1 MIAHQSRL
9 PEAGVRPLR
18 NSKATSK
25 SDIKSEPKS
34 ALPDDGGNGRR
45 DRSRQTSALAMQ
57 RQSRYIGDTT
67 ELEPMFFDLVPFDAN
82 GESTTSAGRLR
93 RKGDGP
99 TFIELH
105 DQGADERGA
114 DLSVLAELEA
124 IVKPHGPALVDLYFS
139 VIHPSYPVV
148 DEQIF
153 RQGYGHG
160 YHAIS
165 PELLAGVYAVASQ
178 WWMEDAR
185 LAAFQRPN
193 IELLEDMALQLIGD
207 ALNRPRLSTVQAG
220 LVIAQRPFG
229 ESRELMA
236 QLVNIGYELG
246 LHLDCS
252 AWTMPAWEVSLRRR
266 LAWALYMQD
275 KWSSLIYGRP
285 SHISKVNWAV
295 KPLTK
300 DDFPCDAGTVE
311 EDDESGELGKGWTVY
326 IEMVALTEILSE
338 VLDTFY
344 TLQARREFEDA
355 GGHATRVILDR
366 AKPVQIKLKDWFT
379 RLSSLLKVEGSISG
393 KLSSTGMTFSEPFL
407 VTVLIAGLRVTP
419 SRVLC
424 NRDHLAPLHPPIA
437 KHQRR

>member
-18 NSKATSK
+18 DSKAISK
-25 SDIKSEPKS
+25 SDIQPEDKSSPPTN
-34 ALPDDGGNGRR
+34 AGNGPKNRPRR
-45 DRSRQTSALAMQ
+45 SPVVSIQ

-67 ELEPMFFDLVPFDAN
+67 ELEPLFFDLVPFDAN

-93 RKGDGP
+93 RKGNGP
-99 TFIELH
+99 TFIESY
-105 DQGADERGA
+105 DEGLDELEA
-114 DLSVLAELEA
+114 DLSVLAELDA

-139 VIHPSYPVV
+139 VIHPTFPVV

-153 RQGYGHG
+153 RQGYVHG
-160 YHAIS
+160 YDAIS
-165 PELLAGVYAVASQ
+165 PELLAGIYVVASQ
-178 WWMEDAR
+178 WWTEDPR
-185 LAAFQRPN
+185 LETFQRPN
-193 IELLEDMALQLIGD
+193 IELLEDMALRLIGD

-252 AWTMPAWEVSLRRR
+252 TWTMPTWEISLRKR

-275 KWSSLIYGRP
+275 KWTSLIYGRP
-285 SHISKVNWAV
+285 SQISKVNWAV
-295 KPLTK
+295 RPLTK
-300 DDFPCDAGTVE
+300 EDFPFDAGNKE
-311 EDDESGELGKGWTVY
+311 GDDESGDLEKGWTVY

-344 TLQARREFEDA
+344 TLQATREFEDA
-355 GGHATRVILDR
+355 GGNATRVILER

-379 RLSSLLKVEGSISG
+379 RLSSLLKVESSISG
-393 KLSSTGMTFSEPFL
+393 KISS
-407 VTVLIAGLRVTP
+407 AGLTFWKLFLGDNAD
-419 SRVLC
+419 SRVQV
-424 NRDHLAPLHPPIA
+424 HSTSPTSQ
-437 KHQRR
+437 QRSRCTDASSGR